1 MMPFDQNPISLL
13 WSIDEHHLMKS
24 PMYLTDKTVSMDLDI
39 EALNFS
45 VSSALIARQILHWLI
60 SNDSETI

>member
-24 PMYLTDKTVSMDLDI
+24 PMYLTDKTVRKDLDTNGKLPEVEPWYPSLI
-39 EALNFS
+39 LYWLN
-45 VSSALIARQILHWLI
+45 
-60 SNDSETI
+60 SNHSETI